1 MADVTEIRGIV
12 PPSLTPLN
20 PDHTVDRASNRRLTE
35 YLIASGVHGIWAL
48 GTTGEF
54 TSLSESQRLAALEA
68 TLEGAGG
75 HVPVIANVSDCS
87 TELVIRHA
95 RNAAAAG
102 ADAIAATPPY
112 YYEISMTELLEH
124 FRAIRAA
131 VDLPLFAYSIPQ
143 TVKVKFELE
152 TAVRL
157 AEEGTCIGI
166 KDSQHDFVWFRSFA
180 LAIRSS
186 TPQFRLF
193 LGTDALIDC
202 AVSVGGHGAI
212 PGISN
217 VAPRECVATIETAQ
231 RGDLAGAAKAQ
242 EEVLKY
248 QSLFGVVKGASY
260 FGAAIAS
267 QKAALVRWGVI
278 SHATMSG
285 PFRSLTP
292 DEEQQMDGLLRGLPD
307 PVKVPA

>member
-1 MADVTEIRGIV
+1 MAEITDLRGIV

-20 PDHTVDRASNRRLTE
+20 PDLTVDRASTRHLTDF
-35 YLIASGVHGIWAL
+35 LITSGVNGIWAL

-54 TSLSESQRLAALEA
+54 TSLDEGQRVAALEA
-68 TLEGAGG
+68 TVEAANGR
-75 HVPVIANVSDCS
+75 VPVIANVSDCS

-143 TVKVKFELE
+143 TVKVKFELG
-152 TAVRL
+152 TTVQL
-157 AEEGTCIGI
+157 AQEGTCAGI
-166 KDSQHDFVWFRSFA
+166 KDSQHDFIWFRAFA
-180 LAIRSS
+180 LAVRASA
-186 TPQFRLF
+186 PEFRLF

-212 PGISN
+212 PGIAN
-217 VAPRECVATIETAQ
+217 VAPRECVATVETAQ
-231 RGDLAGAAKAQ
+231 RGDLAGAAMAQ
-242 EEVLKY
+242 EAVLKY

-278 SHATMSG
+278 SHPAMTG
-285 PFRSLTP
+285 PFRQLTP
-292 DEEQQMDGLLRGLPD
+292 EEEQELDGVLRTLPD
-307 PVKVPA
+307 PVGVPA

>member
-143 TVKVKFELE
+143 TSRSSSSSRPRCAWPRRARASASRIRSTTLYGS
-152 TAVRL
+152 ARSRL
-157 AEEGTCIGI
+157 P
-166 KDSQHDFVWFRSFA
+166 V
-180 LAIRSS
+180 RSS

>member
-75 HVPVIANVSDCS
+75 RVPVIANVSDCS

-186 TPQFRLF
+186 TPRFRLF

-202 AVSVGGHGAI
+202 TVSVGGHGAI

-242 EEVLKY
+242 EAVLEY
-248 QSLFGVVKGASY
+248 QALFGVVKGASY
-260 FGAAIAS
+260 FGAAIAT

-278 SHATMSG
+278 SHATVSG
-285 PFRSLTP
+285 PFRSLTT
-292 DEEQQMDGLLRGLPD
+292 DEERGIDEILRRLPD
-307 PVKVPA
+307 PIHVPV